1 MAVENIKW
9 MNMLRKQK
17 REDKEKFD
25 KMQLEYEAL
34 LLTERSRNEWLH
46 CKLIDA
52 QKKVRTLT
60 YEIMKKEEALDA
72 LRTELRGTAQL
83 RRSTPKEETVP
94 AGVSGAVGDGSQNI
108 GEHNLAV

>member
-1 MAVENIKW
+1 MAVESIKW

-60 YEIMKKEEALDA
+60 YEICRKEEALDA
-72 LRTELRGTAQL
+72 LRADL
-83 RRSTPKEETVP
+83 RREAKFRGSASKTETLAENIASVSRSGSGDISEHGVP
-94 AGVSGAVGDGSQNI
+94 V
-108 GEHNLAV
+108 